1 MAEGGKSRQETTRS
15 FIDQR
20 LTAAISHPLRVAIMV
35 ECDRAP
41 VSPVEYVRRHGGN
54 LTNVAYHFR
63 KLEELGCL
71 TVIDEVKRRGANEHI
86 FAVTKRALITG
97 TDFAQMPANIRG
109 GFDAMIVNT
118 FAERVKEA
126 IEAGTIDRHP
136 DHHLVWTPLQLDKA
150 GIDRIMDKLE
160 ELFALLGV
168 EQLAAR
174 ERMEKSGEAPIHT
187 TVALFGFES
196 PAPERDH
203 DLSDGRH

>member
-1 MAEGGKSRQETTRS
+1 MAKGDKGQAGGART

-20 LTAAISHPLRVAIMV
+20 LTAAISHPLRVAILV

-41 VSPVEYVRRHGGN
+41 ISPVEYVRRHGGN
-54 LTNVAYHFR
+54 VTNVAYHFR

-71 TVIDEVKRRGANEHI
+71 TLIGEVKRRGANEHI

-118 FAERVKEA
+118 FAERVIEA
-126 IEAGTIDRHP
+126 NEAGTLENHP
-136 DHHLVWTPLQLDKA
+136 DHHLAWTPLRLDKA
-150 GIDRIMDKLE
+150 GVDRIMDKLG
-160 ELFALLGV
+160 ELFTLLGV

-174 ERMEKSGEAPIHT
+174 ERIEESGEQPIHA

-203 DLSDGRH
+203 DLSDGRR